1 MDGEAEIVSGCTH
14 RENKRSYKDFLMDVE
29 DLEEAGSD
37 AEEHRTK
44 MLHQVHYSGNH
55 VSAPSCSA
63 VYIPL
68 QGRCLFNIF
77 EF

>member
-37 AEEHRTK
+37 AEEHSTK
-44 MLHQVHYSGNH
+44 MLHQVHYSGD
-55 VSAPSCSA
+55 
-63 VYIPL
+63 
-68 QGRCLFNIF
+68 F
-77 EF
+77 